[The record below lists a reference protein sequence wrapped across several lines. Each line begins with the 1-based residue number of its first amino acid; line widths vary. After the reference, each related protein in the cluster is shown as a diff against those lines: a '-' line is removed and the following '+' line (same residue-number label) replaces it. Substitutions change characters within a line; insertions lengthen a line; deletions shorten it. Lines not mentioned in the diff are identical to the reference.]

1 MTDKLWG
8 GRFTEKAA
16 HWVDAF
22 GASIGFDQQMAQE
35 DLEGS
40 LAHVKMLG
48 KTGIIPQADA
58 DTITAGLQ
66 HLEKELAAGKLHF
79 TVENEDIHLNM
90 EALLTAEIGP
100 VAGKLHTARSR
111 NDQVATDLHLWLKH
125 RLPTIKE
132 ALTNL
137 QTVLVGQAKVHAA
150 TIMPGYTHMQHA
162 QPITY
167 GHYLLATLPKSTPT
181 FCH

>member
-48 KTGIIPQADA
+48 KTGIIP
-58 DTITAGLQ
+58 
-66 HLEKELAAGKLHF
+66 
-79 TVENEDIHLNM
+79 
-90 EALLTAEIGP
+90 
-100 VAGKLHTARSR
+100 
-111 NDQVATDLHLWLKH
+111 
-125 RLPTIKE
+125 
-132 ALTNL
+132 
-137 QTVLVGQAKVHAA
+137 
-150 TIMPGYTHMQHA
+150 
-162 QPITY
+162 
-167 GHYLLATLPKSTPT
+167 
-181 FCH
+181 

>member
-22 GASIGFDQQMAQE
+22 GASISFDQQMAKE

-58 DTITAGLQ
+58 DTITAGLH
-66 HLEKELAAGKLHF
+66 HLQKELAAGKLHF

-90 EALLTAEIGP
+90 E
-100 VAGKLHTARSR
+100 
-111 NDQVATDLHLWLKH
+111 
-125 RLPTIKE
+125 
-132 ALTNL
+132 
-137 QTVLVGQAKVHAA
+137 VLFA
-150 TIMPGYTHMQHA
+150 
-162 QPITY
+162 
-167 GHYLLATLPKSTPT
+167 
-181 FCH
+181 

>member
-48 KTGIIPQADA
+48 KTASSPKPMP
-58 DTITAGLQ
+58 T
-66 HLEKELAAGKLHF
+66 
-79 TVENEDIHLNM
+79 
-90 EALLTAEIGP
+90 
-100 VAGKLHTARSR
+100 RSR
-111 NDQVATDLHLWLKH
+111 RVCSICRRNW
-125 RLPTIKE
+125 
-132 ALTNL
+132 
-137 QTVLVGQAKVHAA
+137 
-150 TIMPGYTHMQHA
+150 
-162 QPITY
+162 
-167 GHYLLATLPKSTPT
+167 LLANCTSRLKMRISILIWKP
-181 FCH
+181 C

>member
-22 GASIGFDQQMAQE
+22 GASIGFDQQMAKE

-48 KTGIIPQADA
+48 KTGIIPQTDA
-58 DTITAGLQ
+58 DKITAGLH
-66 HLEKELAAGKLHF
+66 HLKKELAAGKLHF

-90 EALLTAEIGP
+90 ELCSQPKSA
-100 VAGKLHTARSR
+100 
-111 NDQVATDLHLWLKH
+111 
-125 RLPTIKE
+125 RLPASCTRH
-132 ALTNL
+132 
-137 QTVLVGQAKVHAA
+137 VHAM
-150 TIMPGYTHMQHA
+150 TRLP
-162 QPITY
+162 PICTS
-167 GHYLLATLPKSTPT
+167 GSSIACRKSKKP
-181 FCH
+181 

>member
-1 MTDKLWG
+1 M
-8 GRFTEKAA
+8 
-16 HWVDAF
+16 
-22 GASIGFDQQMAQE
+22 AS
-35 DLEGS
+35 
-40 LAHVKMLG
+40 HVENARQNRHH
-48 KTGIIPQADA
+48 PQADA
-58 DTITAGLQ
+58 DTITAGLH
-66 HLEKELAAGKLHF
+66 HLKKELAAGNLHF

-125 RLPTIKE
+125 RLPAIKE

-137 QTVLVGQAKVHAA
+137 QTVLVGQAKAHAA

-167 GHYLLATLPKSTPT
+167 GHYLLAYFEMFQRDWERFDLPKSTPT
-181 FCH
+181 SCH

>member
-35 DLEGS
+35 DLRGRCTCQD
-40 LAHVKMLG
+40 AGQNRHH
-48 KTGIIPQADA
+48 PQADA

-66 HLEKELAAGKLHF
+66 HLQKELAAGKLHF

-90 EALLTAEIGP
+90 RSP
-100 VAGKLHTARSR
+100 VDR
-111 NDQVATDLHLWLKH
+111 
-125 RLPTIKE
+125 
-132 ALTNL
+132 
-137 QTVLVGQAKVHAA
+137 
-150 TIMPGYTHMQHA
+150 
-162 QPITY
+162 
-167 GHYLLATLPKSTPT
+167 
-181 FCH
+181 